1 MIAVESTR
9 HHADC
14 TVAVCVKTKLRYTL
28 YTAWQHSLSAR
39 NLNSKIK
46 FKSNSYML

>member
-14 TVAVCVKTKLRYTL
+14 TVAVCVKTMLRYTRYKL
-28 YTAWQHSLSAR
+28 HGSIHWVR
-39 NLNSKIK
+39 VI
-46 FKSNSYML
+46 